1 MTIRASVLFL
11 AYNHHAFV
19 ADALKSA
26 LMQDCG
32 DFELIIVDDAST
44 DGTRQ
49 VVEDTLRL
57 HDRPDVSVR
66 RIYHDRNQ
74 GLLAAVNSAMA
85 VAKGDCFVMMAG
97 DDISMTYR
105 LRLTLEAFN
114 DPDVMLVVGDYQKI
128 NAKGNPYPS
137 RPSRALPR
145 RCGYGAVPSFRIYGN
160 SCPFGAAAAY
170 RRKLYDFFGPMRP
183 GSHAEDN
190 CFWVRALLLGQIH
203 HEATQFVLWRQHD
216 KNISNFRVSL
226 ESDIWRRRH
235 LDWMDQH
242 SRMSPQWLVD
252 IDVAHE
258 AGVIPAFLRSCL
270 RIAARREDAT
280 WGLEASSLRQDA
292 WSLWL
297 HRAWKMIAL
306 GRVSTAFRMFKLRV
320 SRRRQEKRWKSWAD
334 LKLDTTA

>member
-1 MTIRASVLFL
+1 MNLRVSVLFL
-11 AYNHHAFV
+11 AYNHQTFIE
-19 ADALKSA
+19 DALKSA
-26 LMQDCG
+26 LLQDCG

-44 DGTRQ
+44 DGTRLIIEQ
-49 VVEDTLRL
+49 TLRVNN
-57 HDRPDVSVR
+57 RPDVSVR
-66 RIYHDRNQ
+66 CIYHDRNQ

-85 VAKGDCFVMMAG
+85 VATGDCFVMMAG
-97 DDISMTYR
+97 DDVSMPYR

-114 DPDVMLVVGDYQKI
+114 DPEVMLVVGDYQKI
-128 NAKGNPYPS
+128 NAKGQPYPS
-137 RPSRALPR
+137 RPSRELPR
-145 RCGYGAVPSFRIYGN
+145 RCSYGIVPSLRIYGN

-170 RRKLYDFFGPMRP
+170 RRKLYDFFGPMGA

-203 HEATQFVLWRQHD
+203 HEATPFVLWRQHD

-252 IDVAHE
+252 IDVAYA
-258 AGVIPAFLRSCL
+258 AGVISGYLRYRL
-270 RIAARREDAT
+270 RVAACREDAT
-280 WGLEASSLRQDA
+280 WGLEASSLRRDA

-297 HRAWKMIAL
+297 RRAWQMIAL
-306 GRVSTAFRMFKLRV
+306 GRISTTFRMFKLRI
-320 SRRRQEKRWKSWAD
+320 SRRRQERRWRCWAELKS
-334 LKLDTTA
+334 DTSA